1 MFLLQVWKY
10 CGSIYLY
17 KMKLRILAFGIARDI
32 VGSASAEMELSAVA
46 DIQSLRTELEERY
59 PKLKQLR
66 SFMLALNSEY
76 AIGPEQLN
84 ENDEIAIIPPV
95 SGG

>member
-1 MFLLQVWKY
+1 
-10 CGSIYLY
+10 
-17 KMKLRILAFGIARDI
+17 MKLRILAFGIARDI
-32 VGSASAEMELSAVA
+32 VGSASTEIEFPAAGDM
-46 DIQSLRTELEERY
+46 QSLRTSLEERY
-59 PKLKQLR
+59 PTLKQLR